1 MKLYELPFAK
11 IIILDDNIAE
21 VMIDHGVEMD
31 VEMVEQYH
39 DFLLSHL
46 RPPFSLLINKI
57 KSYAYDFHANF
68 RGRSQNHLSY

>member
-31 VEMVEQYH
+31 VEMVE
-39 DFLLSHL
+39 
-46 RPPFSLLINKI
+46 
-57 KSYAYDFHANF
+57 
-68 RGRSQNHLSY
+68 